1 MNAEVHDWKQEFHLL
16 KSHAEALLGANPDT
30 QQVIVLR
37 TVNGNL
43 YSVVNRCIFDGD
55 HREEDACLR
64 QLREEND
71 TQVLS
76 ILAMGDA
83 HWPEVTSAHFNL
95 GLIALNPENEDAR
108 IFLQGR
114 DCIIVRRLKIVL
126 PPRSE
131 RPELQQEFF
140 ALRYEAE
147 EIRKANPGAE
157 KIIVLRTLKNALHTV
172 VIPSDAPEGQPENAC
187 LEALSNS
194 DDTAVY
200 SVLTLMKN
208 GATDFA
214 PSDFLQALQQLNPAN
229 KRANIFRQVFV
240 SELEDVLP
248 PLFTPEQTER

>member
-1 MNAEVHDWKQEFHLL
+1 MNTQVHDWKQEFHLL

-37 TVNGNL
+37 TVKGNL
-43 YSVVNRCIFDGD
+43 HAVVIRCIFDGN

-83 HWPEVTSAHFNL
+83 HWPEVPSAHFNL
-95 GLIALNPENEDAR
+95 GLVALNPENEDAR

-114 DCIIVRRLKIVL
+114 DCIMSKRLKVVL

-140 ALRYEAE
+140 ALRCEAE

-172 VIPSDAPEGQPENAC
+172 VIPSDAPEGHQTENAC

-240 SELEDVLP
+240 AELEDVLP
-248 PLFTPEQTER
+248 PIFTPEAD

>member
-1 MNAEVHDWKQEFHLL
+1 MNTQVHDWKQEYHLL
-16 KSHAEALLGANPDT
+16 KGHAEALLSANPDT

-37 TVNGNL
+37 TIKGNL

-55 HREEDACLR
+55 HREEDACLG
-64 QLREEND
+64 QLREKDD

-83 HWPEVTSAHFNL
+83 HWPEVTSTHFNL
-95 GLIALNPENEDAR
+95 GLVALNPENEDAR

-114 DCIIVRRLKIVL
+114 DCIMSKRLKVVL

-140 ALRYEAE
+140 ALRCEAE
-147 EIRKANPGAE
+147 AILKANPGAE
-157 KIIVLRTLKNALHTV
+157 QVIVLRTLKNALHA
-172 VIPSDAPEGQPENAC
+172 VIIPADAPEGRQRENAC
-187 LEALSNS
+187 LEALSKS

-200 SVLTLMKN
+200 SVLTLLNN

-214 PSDFLQALQQLNPAN
+214 PSYFLQALHQLNPSN

-240 SELEDVLP
+240 VELEDVLP
-248 PLFTPEQTER
+248 PIFTPESD

>member
-1 MNAEVHDWKQEFHLL
+1 MNTQVHDWKQEFHLL

-55 HREEDACLR
+55 YREEDACLR

-83 HWPEVTSAHFNL
+83 HWPEVTSTHFNL
-95 GLIALNPENEDAR
+95 GLVALNPENEDAR

-114 DCIIVRRLKIVL
+114 DCIMCKRLKVVL

-140 ALRYEAE
+140 ALRCEAE

-157 KIIVLRTLKNALHTV
+157 KIIVLRTHKNALHAI
-172 VIPSDAPEGQPENAC
+172 VIPSDAPEGHQTENAC

-214 PSDFLQALQQLNPAN
+214 PSDFLQALHQLNPAN

-248 PLFTPEQTER
+248 PIFTPEAD

>member
-1 MNAEVHDWKQEFHLL
+1 MNTQVHDWKQEFHLL

-83 HWPEVTSAHFNL
+83 HWPEVTSTHFNL
-95 GLIALNPENEDAR
+95 GLIALNPENDDAR

-114 DCIIVRRLKIVL
+114 DYIMVKRLKIVL
-126 PPRSE
+126 PPKDE
-131 RPELQQEFF
+131 CPELQQEFF
-140 ALRYEAE
+140 DLRSEAE
-147 EIRKANPGAE
+147 AILKANPEAE
-157 KIIVLRTLKNALHTV
+157 QVIVLRTLKNALHA
-172 VIPSDAPEGQPENAC
+172 VIIPADAQEGRQREQAC

-194 DDTAVY
+194 GDTAVY
-200 SVLTLMKN
+200 SVLTLTKN
-208 GATDFA
+208 GTTDFA
-214 PSDFLQALQQLNPAN
+214 PSDFLQALHRLNPAN

-240 SELEDVLP
+240 AELEDVLP
-248 PLFTPEQTER
+248 PLFTPEAD

>member
-1 MNAEVHDWKQEFHLL
+1 MNTEVHDWNQEFHLL
-16 KSHAEALLGANPDT
+16 KSHAEALLSANPDIKE
-30 QQVIVLR
+30 VIVLR
-37 TVNGNL
+37 TIKGNL
-43 YSVVNRCIFDGD
+43 YSVVNRCILDGD
-55 HREEDACLR
+55 YREEDACLG
-64 QLREEND
+64 QLREKDD

-83 HWPEVTSAHFNL
+83 RWPEVTSAHFNL
-95 GLIALNPENEDAR
+95 GLVALNPENEDAR

-114 DCIIVRRLKIVL
+114 DCIMSKRLKVVL

-131 RPELQQEFF
+131 RPELQREFF
-140 ALRYEAE
+140 ALRCEAE
-147 EIRKANPGAE
+147 AILKANPEAE
-157 KIIVLRTLKNALHTV
+157 QVIVLRTLKNALHTV
-172 VIPSDAPEGQPENAC
+172 VIPSDAPEGHQTENAC

-214 PSDFLQALQQLNPAN
+214 PSYFLQALHQLNPAN

-240 SELEDVLP
+240 AELEDVLP
-248 PLFTPEQTER
+248 PIFSSEAD